1 MTELGHGKK
10 LYLQKTLRF
19 YLVFVSFL
27 FLEGIF
33 TILQRTT
40 IKKSEHFVILPLH
53 SNFLSLI

>member
-40 IKKSEHFVILPLH
+40 IKKSKHFVILPLH
-53 SNFLSLI
+53 SNFLSLT